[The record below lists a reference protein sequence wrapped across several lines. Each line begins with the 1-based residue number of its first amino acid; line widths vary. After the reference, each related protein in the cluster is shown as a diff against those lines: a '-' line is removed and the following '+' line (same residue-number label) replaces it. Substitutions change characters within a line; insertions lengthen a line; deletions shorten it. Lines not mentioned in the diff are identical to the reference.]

1 MQRETRLPLKSRALL
16 GTSALSALVL
26 LAGIF
31 PAPLGAQTAQSSKQQ
46 SQPRGVAVDDIDRAA
61 NPCADFDVYANGKW
75 RATHPMPA
83 NQTRW
88 AIRTVTQ
95 DETLAR
101 LRTIAEEDAG
111 KAASLPKGS
120 PGQLTGDFYAACI
133 DEARV
138 NARGLKPLDPL
149 LKEIDAIA
157 DAKGLNAE
165 MVALQQIGVA
175 APVDLSSTQDLHD
188 TTRVIAEVGVHG
200 LGLPDRDYYLRDEP
214 RFRNAREKYVLH
226 VRKMFTLAGMS
237 DADAASAVAAVM
249 KIETSLAKAGLSR
262 VELRDPKVQ
271 DHPAT
276 LTELKTMA
284 PHFDWS
290 AEFDSLGVSKDGHA
304 NVSQPKLVAA
314 FDGLLASA
322 SIEEWR
328 FYLRWHLLHSQ
339 APSLSAPIEEENFA
353 FYGTTLS
360 GATEQRPRWQRCVI
374 ATDGNLGEALGHEY
388 VDRYLP
394 PEAKAR
400 ARTMA
405 VNIVNELKL
414 SIESRDWMSAPT
426 KAKALEKINA
436 LNIKVGYPDKW
447 KDYAGVTIDRT
458 TYLEDVLSA
467 ARYEVRD
474 DLGQIGKPVDRGRWG
489 MTPPTMNAYYSPEM
503 NEIVVPA
510 GYLQPPGFDPKGLDA
525 INYGAVGV
533 SIGHEISHGV
543 DDEGAQFAADGR
555 LENWWT
561 PEDYKNFEARTACT
575 TKQYDNYFVEPGL
588 HLQGKLVTG
597 EALGD
602 LGGVNLAYRAYH
614 RSREGKGPEPTVD
627 GFTPDQQF
635 FLAEAQWRGMLVRPE
650 AARTAV
656 AVDPHPP
663 GKYRVLGPLSNMPEF
678 EKAFQCKAGDAMVR
692 AEAERCALW

>member
-1 MQRETRLPLKSRALL
+1 VRLTALAL
-16 GTSALSALVL
+16 LSALAL
-26 LAGIF
+26 
-31 PAPLGAQTAQSSKQQ
+31 PAPLYAQL
-46 SQPRGVAVDDIDRAA
+46 RGVAVEDIDRAA
-61 NPCADFDVYANGKW
+61 NPCTDFDAYANGQW

-83 NQTRW
+83 IQTRW

-95 DETLAR
+95 DETFGR
-101 LRTIAEEDAG
+101 LRSIAEEDAA
-111 KAASLPKGS
+111 KSQSLPKGS

-133 DEARV
+133 DESRV
-138 NARGLKPLDPL
+138 NALALKPLEPT
-149 LKEIDAIA
+149 LKEADAIT
-157 DAKGLNAE
+157 DIKTLSAE
-165 MVALQQIGVA
+165 IVALQQIGIA
-175 APVDLSSTQDLHD
+175 APLEFHSTQDLHN
-188 TTRVIAEVGVHG
+188 TTQMIAEVGVGG

-214 RFRNAREKYVLH
+214 RFKTAREKYLVH
-226 VRKMFTLAGMS
+226 VHKMFMLAGMS
-237 DADAASAVAAVM
+237 DADATRAVAAVM
-249 KIETSLAKAGLSR
+249 KIETGLAQAHLSR

-271 DHPAT
+271 DHPT
-276 LTELKTMA
+276 TFTELKTLA
-284 PHFDWS
+284 PHFTWDE
-290 AEFDSLGVSKDGHA
+290 EFTTLDVSKDGHT
-304 NVSQPKLVAA
+304 NVGQPKLVQA
-314 FDGLLASA
+314 FDSLLTSS
-322 SIEEWR
+322 SIEDWR
-328 FYLRWHLLHSQ
+328 FYLRWHILHEE
-339 APSLSAPIEEENFA
+339 APYLSAAFDSENFA
-353 FYGTTLS
+353 FYGTELS
-360 GATEQRPRWQRCVI
+360 GAKEQRPRWQRCVI
-374 ATDGNLGEALGHEY
+374 ATDEMLGEALGHEY

-414 SIESRDWMSAPT
+414 SIETRDWMSAPT

-436 LNIKVGYPDKW
+436 LNIKIGYPDKW
-447 KDYAGVTIDRT
+447 KDYAGVIVDRT
-458 TYLEDVLSA
+458 AYLDNVISA
-467 ARYEVRD
+467 SRYALRD
-474 DLGQIGKPVDRGRWG
+474 DLSQIGKPVDRGRWD
-489 MTPPTMNAYYSPEM
+489 MTPPTMNAYYNPQM

-555 LENWWT
+555 LANWWT
-561 PEDYKNFEARTACT
+561 EADYKSFEARTACT

-602 LGGVNLAYRAYH
+602 LGGVNLSYRAYE

-627 GFTPDQQF
+627 GFTPEQQF
-635 FLAEAQWRGMLVRPE
+635 FLAEAQWRGALVRPE

-656 AVDPHPP
+656 SVDPHPP

-678 EKAFQCKAGDAMVR
+678 EKAFQCKSGDPMVR
-692 AEAERCALW
+692 DAAERCALW